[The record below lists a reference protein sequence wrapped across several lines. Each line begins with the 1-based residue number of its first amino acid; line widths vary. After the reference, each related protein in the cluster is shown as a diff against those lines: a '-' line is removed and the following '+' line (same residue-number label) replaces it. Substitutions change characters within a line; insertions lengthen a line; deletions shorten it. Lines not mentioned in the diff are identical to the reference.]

1 MAPSMGEELA
11 PARYSYLSAL
21 TCSACGETA
30 DPDAVQG
37 TCPACGLVLFATYDL
52 DAVRRDMPQPRF
64 DGRPWD
70 LWRYHELLPVRDPA
84 YVHSLGEGAT
94 ALLEVPQAM
103 ADAVGL
109 AAGQLLVK
117 DEGRNPTGSFKARG
131 MAVAI
136 ARAAE
141 LGIREVAL
149 PSAGNAGAA
158 AAAYAA
164 TAGIGCH
171 VAMPRDVPRINRLE
185 AETYGAEVTLVDGLI
200 DVAGR
205 LVRERAAAEGWFD
218 LSTLREPYR
227 AEGKKTM
234 AYELAEAGGWGD
246 AWCPDVLV
254 FPTGAGT
261 GIVGMWK
268 AFAELEELGWIGSRR
283 PTMVVVQAEG
293 CAPLVRAF
301 EQGIDRAHP
310 WVDAH
315 TIAAG
320 IRVPSGIGDYLVL
333 RALRESGGTAISV
346 TDGEILAAQK
356 LLAEKA
362 GIWPALEGAA
372 TVAALPHLTKAGLAV
387 RTDRIVIFNTAMG
400 IKS

>member
-1 MAPSMGEELA
+1 MQPD
-11 PARYSYLSAL
+11 RYSYLTSL
-21 TCSACGETA
+21 TCTACGA
-30 DPDAVQG
+30 AWDADAVHG
-37 TCPACGLVLFATYDL
+37 LCPACGLVLFATYDL
-52 DAVRRDMPQPRF
+52 DALRRDMPQPRF
-64 DGRPWD
+64 DERPWD
-70 LWRYHELLPVRDPA
+70 LWRYHELLPVRDSIH
-84 YVHSLGEGAT
+84 VHSLGEGAT
-94 ALLEVPQAM
+94 PLLEVSPTVAEV
-103 ADAVGL
+103 VGL
-109 AAGQLLVK
+109 TAGQLLIK

-164 TAGIGCH
+164 AAGLGCH
-171 VAMPRDVPRINRLE
+171 VAMPQDVPKINRLE
-185 AETYGAEVTLVDGLI
+185 AGALGAEVTLVDGLI

-205 LVRERAAAEGWFD
+205 FVRERAASQGWFD

-254 FPTGAGT
+254 FPTGGGT

-268 AFAELEELGWIGSRR
+268 AFAELHELGWIGPRLPR
-283 PTMVVVQAEG
+283 MVVVQAQG

-301 EQGIDRAHP
+301 EQGADRAEP
-310 WVDAH
+310 WADAH

-333 RALRESGGTAISV
+333 RALRASGGIAISV
-346 TDGEILAAQK
+346 TDDEILDAQK

-362 GIWPALEGAA
+362 GIYAAPEGAA
-372 TVAALPHLTKAGLAV
+372 TVAALAHLTKAGFTA
-387 RTDRIVIFNTAMG
+387 RTDRVVLFNTAMG